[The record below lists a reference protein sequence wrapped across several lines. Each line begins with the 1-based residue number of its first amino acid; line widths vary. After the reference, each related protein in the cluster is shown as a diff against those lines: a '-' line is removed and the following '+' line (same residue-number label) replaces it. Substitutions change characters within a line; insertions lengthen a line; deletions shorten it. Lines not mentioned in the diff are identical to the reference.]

1 MINNPELINKFTN
14 NINKLDDETI
24 KEAIQEVESED
35 MEEELIELEHKLDEL
50 EENGAVVLD
59 IENGNTIRKLL
70 KENKKLK
77 NMYRKEYDEHFEMKR
92 QNEVLR
98 NNERILRD
106 REIWSTATMED
117 LKTKFIPISVIQNTL
132 DELDEQI
139 KEFSTYVN
147 ESTGEEKQYWK
158 RERAE
163 LVGARGALLG
173 LLKIERNK

>member
-1 MINNPELINKFTN
+1 MELEVDKKEFERIQQELIQATAK
-14 NINKLDDETI
+14 NITLEYFEYEGKKWLN
-24 KEAIQEVESED
+24 ED
-35 MEEELIELEHKLDEL
+35 F
-50 EENGAVVLD
+50 V
-59 IENGNTIRKLL
+59 
-70 KENKKLK
+70 
-77 NMYRKEYDEHFEMKR
+77 
-92 QNEVLR
+92 
-98 NNERILRD
+98 
-106 REIWSTATMED
+106 
-117 LKTKFIPISVIQNTL
+117 IPISVIQNRL